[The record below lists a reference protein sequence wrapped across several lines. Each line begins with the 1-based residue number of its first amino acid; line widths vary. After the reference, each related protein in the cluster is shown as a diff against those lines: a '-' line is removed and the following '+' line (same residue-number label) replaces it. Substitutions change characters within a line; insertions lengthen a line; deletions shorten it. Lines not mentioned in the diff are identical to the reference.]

1 VETTLTELT
10 VALARLDDL
19 LVGPVDATCLPIA
32 AALGRVLAEPLV
44 AGADLPPAAE
54 ASEDGLAVRAASL
67 DGAGPYA
74 PVVLARP
81 EMLAAG
87 EALPPGTDT
96 VVALRDVTR
105 RGEIAELTQPIA
117 PGDGVRP
124 AGRDIASGQVWRPA
138 GAVLTAWDLPVLAA
152 LGITRVAVRAP
163 RIVLLPTGASLTSA
177 RRPDSLSPG
186 LHALLV
192 GGGALARMLPPVAG
206 RAAIVA
212 ALRRAAADADLLVV
226 TGGTGDGPEDES
238 VAALAQAGRVVVRGI
253 GLRPGMTAAIG
264 AVGAVPVI
272 VLPGRPADALG
283 TWLVLGA
290 PALRALANALP
301 PPRRRVGLAGKLV
314 STPGLAELA
323 LLRRVGEDGEMLAL
337 CVGEP
342 TLCSFSAADGWL
354 VVPAGREGY
363 DLGTCVDCMSL

>member
-1 VETTLTELT
+1 

-19 LVGPVDATCLPIA
+19 VSGPVGVMRVPVA
-32 AALGRVLAEPLV
+32 AAVGRVLAEPLV
-44 AGADLPPAAE
+44 AGADLPAAAE

-81 EMLAAG
+81 DVLAAG
-87 EALPPGTDT
+87 EPLPPGTDA

-105 RGEIAELTQPIA
+105 RGEIAELTQPTA
-117 PGDGVRP
+117 PGEGVRP
-124 AGRDIASGQVWRPA
+124 AGRDIARGQVWRPA
-138 GAVLTAWDLPVLAA
+138 GAALTAWDLPVLAA
-152 LGITRVAVRAP
+152 LGIAEVAVRAP
-163 RIVLLPTGASLTSA
+163 RVALLAAGAGLASA
-177 RRPDSLSPG
+177 RRPDSLSSA

-192 GGGALARMLPPVAG
+192 GQGALARTVPPAAG

-212 ALRRAAADADLLVV
+212 ALRQAAADSDLLVV
-226 TGGTGDGPEDES
+226 SGGTGEGAGDET
-238 VAALAQAGRVVVRGI
+238 VAALAQAGRVVVHGV

-264 AVGAVPVI
+264 TLGAVPVI

-283 TWLVLGA
+283 AWLVLGA

-301 PPRRRVGLAGKLV
+301 PASRRVGLAGKLV

-323 LLRRVGEDGEMLAL
+323 LLRRVGEAGEMLPL

-342 TLCSFSAADGWL
+342 TLASFPAADGWL

-363 DLGTCVDCMSL
+363 DLGACVDCMSL